1 MVKYKIVYDR
11 DACIGAYACT
21 PYAPELWLM
30 NSEDNKAD
38 LKGAIFNKNT
48 NRWELIIDEKD
59 FDKHNLAAQA
69 CPVDVIKLEKIEE

>member
-38 LKGAIFNKNT
+38 LKGAIFILAARPYNAPA
-48 NRWELIIDEKD
+48 LLFVIFCIMPIDEPTRRSIS
-59 FDKHNLAAQA
+59 FLFFNF
-69 CPVDVIKLEKIEE
+69 